1 MQIFLVWYH
10 KPRNM
15 VLLKFLV
22 FSRNSWADNL
32 VKITPENVLK
42 LNKPEK
48 VGFVIY
54 LIISKRKCY
63 L

>member
-1 MQIFLVWYH
+1 
-10 KPRNM
+10 M

-54 LIISKRKCY
+54 LIISKRKRY
-63 L
+63 